1 MTIKLEEKTCVVG
14 GKEYILHANMSVLD
28 RVQEMHDGDIAALLN
43 TKQNDAAA
51 EILTAMLNDW
61 CEDQGWEE
69 EWTPRKVKKYF
80 SIAMLKDLDVI
91 GMFFRAMTPAAAAE
105 REKARRAKAKQAEEE
120 TNPDNSGN

>member
-1 MTIKLEEKTCVVG
+1 MSIRLEEKDIEIG
-14 GKEYILHANMSVLD
+14 GKSYTLHANMSVLD
-28 RVQEMHDGDIAALLN
+28 RVQEMHYGSLEDLLN

-80 SIAMLKDLDVI
+80 SMAMLKDLDVI
-91 GMFFRAMTPAAAAE
+91 GMFFRAMTPVTAA
-105 REKARRAKAKQAEEE
+105 
-120 TNPDNSGN
+120 